1 MIRYLLA
8 IVLMALVAFPAGAH
22 QHKLVVSTIA
32 INERSQRM
40 EVMHQIPV
48 HDAEHALRRGGTH
61 SPDIVGSEE
70 SRRTFASYVADR
82 FRLTVNGDPIELV
95 LVGSEITGGSLWVYQ
110 EAPAPAADAIVSV
123 NSQIL
128 TDIWSRQ
135 ENHVNLGGGTDVTT
149 LVFRGGAGFK
159 VAELKR

>member
-8 IVLMALVAFPAGAH
+8 AVLMALVAIPAAAH
-22 QHKLVVSTIA
+22 QQKLVVSTIA

-70 SRRTFASYVADR
+70 SRRAFASYIAAR
-82 FRLTVNGDPIELV
+82 FRLTVNGGTVELAF
-95 LVGSEITGGSLWVYQ
+95 VGSEITGGSLWVYQ
-110 EAPAPAADAIVSV
+110 EAPIPPADAVIGV

-128 TDIWSRQ
+128 TDVWSRQ
-135 ENHVNLGGGTDVTT
+135 ENRVNLGGSTDITT
-149 LVFRGGAGFK
+149 LVFRGGDGFK
-159 VAELKR
+159 TTRLVP